1 MNFKTVTI
9 NLLLTT
15 LSAGVLL
22 QTLEAQAASITF
34 GAWRVQESLLT
45 GPPETLFATGNTDAN
60 SNTNINGNVTGF
72 TTKAFAQTASTN
84 DPLSWDSNS
93 AIARIKLNSS
103 FTVTPGTG
111 ERNGD
116 EIKAVLD
123 GRLGG
128 YYAHSGQDEP
138 GSDFFTTVIA
148 NVNVG
153 GFESWRSTTPIGTD
167 EIPRG
172 GNPNNYI
179 VFPPRRE
186 PITEDFSIEGDLT
199 IGETYAFEM
208 ILQVSAAKDRRHQV
222 TSNFGGDGGLT
233 ANIRPQPVPEPL
245 TIFGAATALGYGA
258 IFKRKYSK
266 KTES

>member
-1 MNFKTVTI
+1 MNFKTVII
-9 NLLLTT
+9 NLLLST

-34 GAWRVQESLLT
+34 GTWGFERSLLT
-45 GPPETLFATGNTDAN
+45 GPPNTRFANGNSDAN
-60 SNTNINGNVTGF
+60 SNTDANGNVTGF
-72 TTKAFAQTASTN
+72 TTKAFAQAASTN
-84 DPLSWDSNS
+84 DPLSWGSNS

-103 FTVTPGTG
+103 FTVTPETG

-116 EIKAVLD
+116 QIKAVLD
-123 GRLGG
+123 GMLGG
-128 YYAHSGQDEP
+128 FYANSGLDEP
-138 GSDFFTTVIA
+138 GSNFFTTVLA

-153 GFESWRSTTPIGTD
+153 GFASWRSTRPIGTD
-167 EIPRG
+167 EIPPG
-172 GNPNNYI
+172 GNPNDYI

-186 PITEDFSIEGDLT
+186 PITEAFFMEGDLT

-208 ILQVSAAKDRRHQV
+208 ILQVSASKDRRYQA

-233 ANIRPQPVPEPL
+233 ANIRQQPVPEPL
-245 TIFGAATALGYGA
+245 TMLGAAAALGYGA